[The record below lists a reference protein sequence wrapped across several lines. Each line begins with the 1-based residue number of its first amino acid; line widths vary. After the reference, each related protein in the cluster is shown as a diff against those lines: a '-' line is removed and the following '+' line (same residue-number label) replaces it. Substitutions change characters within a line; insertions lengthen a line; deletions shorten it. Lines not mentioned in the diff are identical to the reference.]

1 MNSAE
6 MRRKA
11 REQENRTCKT
21 CKDNDNGLC
30 DRKGILVEDDYSC
43 RKWQPDWKERFM
55 IRFLRTK

>member
-1 MNSAE
+1 MNRAE

-30 DRKGILVEDDYSC
+30 DRKRY
-43 RKWQPDWKERFM
+43 WQKM
-55 IRFLRTK
+55 ITAAENGSLTGKNGECEEYETD

>member
-1 MNSAE
+1 MNRAE

-30 DRKGILVEDDYSC
+30 GRKNILVEDDYSC
-43 RKWQPDWKERFM
+43 RKWQPDWKER
-55 IRFLRTK
+55 